1 MNIALQLRQQLL
13 GNTVIGRCEQES
25 GIVFQKGMCSETRC
39 IRFTTNTVE
48 AVLPTTPGKSGVWKT
63 GRLLQ
68 YEIYNDGVTLRF
80 QLSLSSTGVNPSQ
93 KNEANDFV
101 QFMGGHAEPDENGII
116 EVSRKDFPIDNDLK
130 NVQQVLDGIFV
141 SELPDVEEKVMR
153 WVADRHQRLADAP
166 EDSDETELIEGEEI
180 QVRATKYERNPTARE
195 QCIKHYGAVCRIC
208 GFDFSAVYGPEF
220 AGIIEV
226 HHIVPLSEI
235 REGYVVDPLHDLIPV
250 CSNCHTALHSKKDGV
265 YKPEELRTVFFQET
279 I

>member
-39 IRFTTNTVE
+39 IRFTTNAVE
-48 AVLPTTPGKSGVWKT
+48 AVLPTVPGKSGVWKT

-80 QLSLSSTGVNPSQ
+80 QLSLSSTGMNSSQ
-93 KNEANDFV
+93 KKEADDLV
-101 QFMGGHAEPDENGII
+101 QFMGGHAAPDENGII
-116 EVSRKDFPIDNDLK
+116 EVHHKDFPIDNDLK

-141 SELPDVEEKVMR
+141 YELPNVEEKVMR
-153 WVADRHQRLADAP
+153 WVADRHQKSADAHGAA
-166 EDSDETELIEGEEI
+166 DETELIEGEEI
-180 QVRATKYERNPTARE
+180 QVRATKYERNPVARE

-208 GFDFSAVYGPEF
+208 GFDFGTVYGPEF

-235 REGYVVDPLHDLIPV
+235 REGYVVDPIQDLIPV

-265 YKPEELRTVFFQET
+265 YLPEEVRATLKITS
-279 I
+279 